1 MQLVLR
7 HDGCVVILTSLL
19 AGVMRCCCDEG
30 RGDKDVLRI
39 LEREAV
45 GEKM

>member
-1 MQLVLR
+1 VQLVLR

-30 RGDKDVLRI
+30 RGDKAVLKFFEI
-39 LEREAV
+39 EEI